1 MTVKRML
8 ARGLIVVLCLALW
21 PALASA
27 AAPPPPVGKLVYQDD
42 FNDSG
47 KKSGLEENKTATD
60 YSRGFHA
67 PGVYHLK
74 DIKPGETHWSMF
86 PNQAYGDFT
95 IEIDLFDSSDDFTGD
110 VSQGLIV
117 RAKDDA
123 HFYAVLIDP
132 REGKYAVRKQ
142 DGANK
147 WSDLVAFTASP
158 LIKKEADIN
167 HLRIDAAGD
176 KFTVYLNGESLTSFS
191 DAAYKQG
198 GIGLIASNVDAVGS
212 HMHFDNVKV
221 YSNDAKPV
229 TGGQSAPAALPTT
242 GAAGDVPL
250 SLAAFAFAL
259 LLMGLWVRQRR

>member
-1 MTVKRML
+1 MKRLFTLGLLL
-8 ARGLIVVLCLALW
+8 ASALTALW
-21 PALASA
+21 PAFASA
-27 AAPPPPVGKLVYQDD
+27 AEPPKPVGKLVYEDD

-47 KKSGLEENKTATD
+47 KKSGLEENKGASD

-74 DIKPGETHWSMF
+74 DIKKGETHWSMF
-86 PNQAYGDFT
+86 PHQSYGDFT

-110 VSQGLIV
+110 ISQGLIV

-123 HFYAVLIDP
+123 HFYTVLIDP
-132 REGKYAVRKQ
+132 RLGQYGVRKQ

-147 WSDLVAFTASP
+147 WSDLVAFKASP
-158 LIKKEADIN
+158 LVKKEADVN
-167 HLRIDAAGD
+167 HLRIDAIGD

-198 GIGLIASNVDAVGS
+198 GIGLIASNVDAVAP
-212 HMHFDNVKV
+212 HMHFDNIKV
-221 YSNDAKPV
+221 YSNEAAPA
-229 TGGQSAPAALPTT
+229 TGAQNAPAALPTT
-242 GAAGDVPL
+242 GADGAAPL
-250 SLAAFAFAL
+250 ALAAWAFAL

>member
-1 MTVKRML
+1 MTIKRMFV
-8 ARGLIVVLCLALW
+8 RGLLVALCLALW

-27 AAPPPPVGKLVYQDD
+27 AEPPKPTGKLVYQDD

-47 KKSGLEENKTATD
+47 KKSGLEENKEATD

-74 DIKPGETHWSMF
+74 DVKASETRWSMF

-110 VSQGLIV
+110 IMQGLIV

-132 REGKYAVRKQ
+132 RMGGYAVRKQ
-142 DGANK
+142 DGVGK
-147 WSDLVAFTASP
+147 WSDLVAFKASP
-158 LIKKEADIN
+158 LVKQQTDVN
-167 HLRIDAAGD
+167 HLRIDAKAD

-198 GIGLIASNVDAVGS
+198 GIGLIASNVEAVAS

-221 YSNDAKPV
+221 YSNDAVPV
-229 TGGQSAPAALPTT
+229 TTAPSIPAALPTT
-242 GAAGDVPL
+242 GAADSAPL
-250 SLAAFAFAL
+250 ALAFGAFAL
-259 LLMGLWVRQRR
+259 LLLGLWVRQRR

>member
-1 MTVKRML
+1 MILKRMF
-8 ARGLIVVLCLALW
+8 AQGLLIALCLMLW

-27 AAPPPPVGKLVYQDD
+27 APPPPIGVLVYQDD

-86 PNQAYGDFT
+86 PNQSYGDFT

-110 VSQGLIV
+110 ISQGLIV
-117 RAKDDA
+117 RAKDDT

-132 REGKYAVRKQ
+132 RMGGYSVRKQ
-142 DGANK
+142 DGASK
-147 WSDLVAFTASP
+147 FTDLVAFKASP
-158 LIKKEADIN
+158 LVKKEADVN
-167 HLRIDAAGD
+167 HLRIDSKGD
-176 KFTVYLNGESLTSFS
+176 KFTVYLNDEALTSFT
-191 DAAYKQG
+191 DATYKLG
-198 GIGLIASNVDAVGS
+198 KIGLIASNVDAVAA

-221 YSNDAKPV
+221 YSNEAAPAAAV
-229 TGGQSAPAALPTT
+229 PNAPAALPTT
-242 GAAGDVPL
+242 GGDTNSPL
-250 SLAAFAFAL
+250 ALAFGAFAL
-259 LLMGLWVRQRR
+259 LLLGLWVRQRR